1 MGTWAVTMRV
11 DATVTF
17 EVDADTEDEA
27 RDKAISSVPHPRLC
41 HQCGKELDVGDIL
54 DIVDAVEMT
63 PKTLQTELNYKT
75 PNGWADGLPAFI
87 ADTVFD
93 VRLKDGQ
100 QRQCQR
106 AFGFGE
112 SNLYFT
118 DCTHPMQN
126 AYCADSLIDAWRV
139 SPNAEITGLA
149 PGKEN
154 DK

>member
-1 MGTWAVTMRV
+1 MRSNANVTSAEACEASVLNDGLGGT
-11 DATVTF
+11 
-17 EVDADTEDEA
+17 
-27 RDKAISSVPHPRLC
+27 
-41 HQCGKELDVGDIL
+41 
-54 DIVDAVEMT
+54 
-63 PKTLQTELNYKT
+63 N
-75 PNGWADGLPAFI
+75 WADGLPAFI